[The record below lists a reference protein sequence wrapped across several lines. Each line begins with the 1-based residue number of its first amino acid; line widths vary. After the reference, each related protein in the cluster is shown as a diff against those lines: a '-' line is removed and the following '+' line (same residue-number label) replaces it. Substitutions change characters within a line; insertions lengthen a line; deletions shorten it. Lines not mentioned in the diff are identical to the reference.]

1 MRKRWLFFLLLVI
14 PFFGQAQLAP
24 SKITGSVAENTEDG
38 KTAPLVGVNIYWE
51 GTTLGTSSDEK
62 GQFEIEPAEKTN
74 KLVFSYISYQN
85 DTIEVSS
92 GKLPPVL
99 MDAKV
104 ELGEVQVVQ
113 RRKSTEISMLSSIK
127 VEQIGEKE
135 LCKAACC
142 NLSESFETSPSID
155 VSFTDAVTG
164 SRQIQ
169 MLGLAGPYV
178 QMTRENIPDMRG
190 LASVYGMTLVP
201 GTWIESIQLNK
212 GTGSVVNGYE
222 SIAGQINVEL
232 RKPETA
238 ERLYL
243 NLFANEESRLEANL
257 NLAHKFK
264 DNKWSTGLLLHAK
277 NNSQK
282 IDHNMDGFLDVP
294 TGTALTALNRWE
306 YNGDDGLHFQ
316 FGFKG
321 SKMDNQ
327 GGEMDFR
334 PADALTTNAWGM
346 KVDVQRLEG
355 WAKIGKVFFDQP
367 WKSMGLQLAGATH
380 EQDSYFGLNRYDA
393 DQQSW
398 YANFIY
404 QSIIGNTRHEFKT
417 GAAYQFDDYR
427 EYFNDTIF
435 NRSESV
441 PGLFFEY
448 SYLPSDNFSLV
459 AGLRADYH
467 NLYGTFLTPRLHLR
481 YAPAEKTVFRL
492 SAGRGQR
499 TASVISENS
508 GILASSRQVVFQG
521 ENNGKPYGFGPE
533 IAWNYGINLTQK
545 FLLAYREGSV
555 SFDFYRTD
563 FSEQVVLDLDHN
575 PQQALFFQLEGKS
588 WSNSFQAQLD
598 YELLQRLDARIA
610 YRWYDVKTT
619 YRDGLKQKP
628 LQSNHRAFVNLA
640 YETRNQWRFD
650 YTINWQGK
658 KRIPFTGSNPEE
670 YQLAGFSPDFFLMNA
685 QASKAWGEHFEL
697 YAGVEN
703 LTGYKQENPIVASE
717 QPFGPYFDSSM
728 VWGPIFGRMTYVGL
742 RFKLF

>member
-62 GQFEIEPAEKTN
+62 GQFAIEPAEKTN